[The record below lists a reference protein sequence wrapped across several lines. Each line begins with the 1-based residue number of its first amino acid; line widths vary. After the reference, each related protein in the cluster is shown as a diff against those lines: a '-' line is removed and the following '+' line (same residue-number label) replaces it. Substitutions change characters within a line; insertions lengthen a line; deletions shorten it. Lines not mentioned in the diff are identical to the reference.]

1 MSDTGLPRGGD
12 EPETHET
19 NDESTSEAGE
29 LQILAE
35 GIADPESGD
44 DLSATA
50 PADEHAMEEPA
61 GSASEF
67 TLDELV
73 AEMAGV
79 SSVTAQA
86 PAVESA
92 PAPEHVDPLTAAMS
106 DTFAEA
112 APTEAALWTRVPFWV
127 IGLSW
132 MSFVGVMTFL
142 LWPKSSGGL
151 QDAPLYGALVF
162 GGAGLVV
169 LSLFIGL
176 IVWARARSHAEAGDR
191 GIVSRAVL
199 LRVLGWTAGGV
210 ALWVVA
216 LIVLSLRH
224 LDVF

>member
-1 MSDTGLPRGGD
+1 MSDAGLPRGGD

-29 LQILAE
+29 LQIIT
-35 GIADPESGD
+35 GDPEPDGD
-44 DLSATA
+44 VSAGA
-50 PADEHAMEEPA
+50 PIDEPAPEEPS

-79 SSVTAQA
+79 SSVAAQ
-86 PAVESA
+86 PPVVESA

-112 APTEAALWTRVPFWV
+112 APTETELWTRVPFWV

-132 MSFVGVMTFL
+132 AAFVGVMTFL
-142 LWPKSSGGL
+142 LWAKSSGGL
-151 QDAPLYGALVF
+151 EDAPLYGALVF
-162 GGAGLVV
+162 GGAGMVA

-210 ALWVVA
+210 VLWVGAMV
-216 LIVLSLRH
+216 VLSLRH